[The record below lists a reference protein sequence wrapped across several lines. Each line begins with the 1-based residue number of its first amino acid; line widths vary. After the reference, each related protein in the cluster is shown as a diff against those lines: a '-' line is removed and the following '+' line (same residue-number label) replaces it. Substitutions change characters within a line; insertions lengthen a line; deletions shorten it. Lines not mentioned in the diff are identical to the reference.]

1 MNTIHK
7 IEATEKLLQV
17 HFYQIFN
24 KMPFSLSSDYDI
36 DINGLNEKYP
46 GFLENFD
53 FSNVNVHDLHKFI
66 RIENRGWDYVDF
78 NLPKYFFC
86 FWEKNIEDLF
96 NIGEFEK
103 FPLLF
108 TDYKSSPFNDL
119 MQFNYYDIICVFNQ
133 NGEFLNISVSPNLY
147 DDGYCELTFLNKEY
161 FVISFY
167 DDNNGEN
174 MDLFKYV
181 EGNIERHICIDSI
194 ELINLL
200 DENRII
206 WKIENLSEKLR
217 DNKSVILKSI
227 KSGVLNIP
235 LEDLFKKDKQ
245 IVLELV
251 ERDSSYFVEA
261 DYSLQIDY
269 SFILEAIKR
278 NELVFEYVDVLF
290 KADKDFIFKAVKK
303 NGKVLQYVD
312 DSYKAKKDVV
322 FDAVIENGL
331 ALEFASATLK
341 ADKEVALSAVKNN
354 GRAFEFVSA
363 TLQAD
368 KEVALEAI
376 KRYPWSLKFASTS
389 LQDDKELAIEAVK
402 NDGMSLEF
410 ASASL
415 QADREVALQAIKNN
429 YNAFRYC
436 SELLLNDVDFICE
449 AYKLNLNIMYYIDDK
464 KINHHKRLQELF
476 DDYKSREE
484 EQEERDDLP
493 F

>member
-1 MNTIHK
+1 MKTIHK
-7 IEATEKLLQV
+7 IEATEHLLQV
-17 HFYQIFN
+17 HYYQFFN
-24 KMPFSLSSDYDI
+24 TKPFSLNSDYDI

-53 FSNVNVHDLHKFI
+53 FSNVDVHDLHKFT
-66 RIENRGWDYVDF
+66 RIENRSWDYVDF

-86 FWEKNIEDLF
+86 FWKKNIEDLF

-108 TDYKSSPFNDL
+108 TEYKSSPFNDL

-167 DDNNGEN
+167 DDNNG
-174 MDLFKYV
+174 DHIFLFKYV
-181 EGNIERHICIDSI
+181 EGNIESHVDIDSI

-200 DENRII
+200 DENSII
-206 WKIENLSEKLR
+206 WNIDNLSVELKN
-217 DNKSVILKSI
+217 NKSVILKAI
-227 KSGVLNIP
+227 KSGVLNIH

-251 ERDSSYFVEA
+251 ERNSSYFVEA
-261 DYSLQIDY
+261 DYSLKIDY

-278 NELVFEYVDVLF
+278 NELVFQYIDVLF
-290 KADKDFIFKAVKK
+290 KSDKDFVLKAVKK

-331 ALEFASATLK
+331 ALEFASATLQD
-341 ADKEVALSAVKNN
+341 DKELAIEAVKNN

-389 LQDDKELAIEAVK
+389 LQDDKEIAIAAVNK
-402 NDGMSLEF
+402 NGMSLKF
-410 ASASL
+410 ASSSL
-415 QADREVALQAIKNN
+415 QADKQVVLQAIKND
-429 YNAFRYC
+429 YHAFQYC
-436 SELLLNDVDFICE
+436 SKLLRNDVDFICE
-449 AYKLNLNIMYYIDDK
+449 AYKLNLNIMNYINAT
-464 KINHHKRLQELF
+464 KIKHHKRLQELF

-484 EQEERDDLP
+484 EQEEHDDLP